1 MLHTTLIENEKL
13 HSLANIKN
21 STFTWPTQKSAAHGN
36 FRYQILMLESFGDES
51 FSPWF
56 RIPTASVY
64 KSINGISYMLV
75 CGVQV
80 RAPAQH
86 FDAWS

>member
-1 MLHTTLIENEKL
+1 MENEKL

-21 STFTWPTQKSAAHGN
+21 STFTWSTRKSAAHGN
-36 FRYQILMLESFGDES
+36 FRYEILMLEGLVMKVFHHILE
-51 FSPWF
+51 FPV
-56 RIPTASVY
+56 ASVY
-64 KSINGISYMLV
+64 KSINDVSCVLV

-80 RAPAQH
+80 RTLAQH